1 MPKASFIPAADADYE
16 KARRWYFKCS
26 ERAADR
32 FEEAV
37 EQAVAEIAVDP
48 ECWPMID
55 AKHRFH
61 LLRRFPYST
70 VYRVEN
76 ELVIVVAVAH
86 ARRRFRYWKDR

>member
-1 MPKASFIPAADADYE
+1 MPKAAFLPAADADYDT
-16 KARRWYFKCS
+16 ARTWYFKRS
-26 ERAADR
+26 ARAAAR

-37 EQAVAEIAVDP
+37 DQAVAEIVVDP
-48 ECWPMID
+48 ERWPMID
-55 AKHRFH
+55 AKHRLH
-61 LLRRFPYST
+61 LLRHFPYSI

>member
-1 MPKASFIPAADADYE
+1 MPRASFLPAADVDYA
-16 KARRWYFKCS
+16 KARLWYFERS

-37 EQAVAEIAVDP
+37 EQAVAEIAADP
-48 ECWPMID
+48 ERWPMID

-61 LLRRFPYST
+61 LLRRFPYSI

-86 ARRRFRYWKDR
+86 ARRRFGYWKNR